1 MPPRNNIVMVK
12 RQNPKRVVLPKGR
25 TFYAKYK
32 RVDRDALPP
41 NVTIRRKY
49 KQRAAPR
56 GRRRRRKGQQ
66 GGRGLK
72 SFFKKAANFG
82 KKALQNKIVR
92 NIGRQL
98 AENAPDPFEML
109 GNKVKNKKLKK
120 ILNSDIAKTGV
131 NLASGFALDKLQ

>member
-12 RQNPKRVVLPKGR
+12 RQNPKRVVLPNGR

-32 RVDRDALPP
+32 RADRDSLPA
-41 NVTIRRKY
+41 NVTIRRRY

-56 GRRRRRKGQQ
+56 RRRRRVRGRQ

-98 AENAPDPFEML
+98 AENAPDAFEML
-109 GNKVKNKKLKK
+109 GNKVKNKKLKR
-120 ILNSDIAKTGV
+120 ILKKDIAKTGV

>member
-1 MPPRNNIVMVK
+1 MPPCNNIVMVK
-12 RQNPKRVVLPKGR
+12 RQNPKRVVLPNGR

-32 RVDRDALPP
+32 RADRDSLPA
-41 NVTIRRKY
+41 NVTIRRRY

-56 GRRRRRKGQQ
+56 ERRRRVRGQQ

-98 AENAPDPFEML
+98 AENARDAFEML
-109 GNKVKNKKLKK
+109 GNKVKNKKLKR

>member
-1 MPPRNNIVMVK
+1 MPPRNNILMVK
-12 RQNPKRVVLPKGR
+12 RQNPKRVVLPNGR

-32 RVDRDALPP
+32 RADRDSLPA
-41 NVTIRRKY
+41 NVTIRRRY

-56 GRRRRRKGQQ
+56 GRRRRVRGRQ
-66 GGRGLK
+66 GGREFK

-98 AENAPDPFEML
+98 AENAPDAFEML
-109 GNKVKNKKLKK
+109 GNKVKNKKLKR
-120 ILNSDIAKTGV
+120 ILNSDIVKTGV

>member
-1 MPPRNNIVMVK
+1 MPPCNNIVMVK
-12 RQNPKRVVLPKGR
+12 RQNPKRVVLPNGR

-32 RVDRDALPP
+32 RADRNSLPA
-41 NVTIRRKY
+41 NVTIRPRY

-56 GRRRRRKGQQ
+56 ERRRRVRGQQ

-98 AENAPDPFEML
+98 AENAPDAIEML
-109 GNKVKNKKLKK
+109 GNKVKNKKLKR

>member
-12 RQNPKRVVLPKGR
+12 RQNPKRVVLPNGR